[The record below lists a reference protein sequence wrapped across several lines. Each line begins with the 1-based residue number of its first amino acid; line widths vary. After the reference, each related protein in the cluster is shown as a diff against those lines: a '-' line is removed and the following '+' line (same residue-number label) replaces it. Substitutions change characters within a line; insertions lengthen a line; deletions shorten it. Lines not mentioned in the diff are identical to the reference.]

1 MTQTQRGFL
10 GLVFSIAL
18 APILSTCGSNG
29 LGSCGKVQPCGGDV
43 VGNWSIVGECI
54 NTASMNREIMAEC
67 PGATVN
73 TSGLRVTGSA
83 SFNADM
89 TYSVTEMI
97 SATVSET
104 IPASCLTTQGLT
116 CTQLN
121 QLLQQEAAMDPS
133 GISGRCVGSS
143 ACTCTFTI
151 PSMTVTDSGT
161 WATSGT
167 NILIDGSPSPYCVQG
182 NELHLMTL
190 NTTMPMGAMGQA
202 NIDADVLLKK

>member
-54 NTASMNREIMAEC
+54 NTASMNMEIMAEC

>member
-1 MTQTQRGFL
+1 
-10 GLVFSIAL
+10 
-18 APILSTCGSNG
+18 
-29 LGSCGKVQPCGGDV
+29 
-43 VGNWSIVGECI
+43 
-54 NTASMNREIMAEC
+54 
-67 PGATVN
+67 
-73 TSGLRVTGSA
+73 
-83 SFNADM
+83 
-89 TYSVTEMI
+89 
-97 SATVSET
+97 
-104 IPASCLTTQGLT
+104 
-116 CTQLN
+116 
-121 QLLQQEAAMDPS
+121 MDPS